1 MICNIIIHN
10 ICVIY
15 IYICIHIYIIYIIY
29 AYIFAGKHDNW
40 SYNKHSRK
48 ITLGKNSVRSG
59 MIMQV

>member
-1 MICNIIIHN
+1 MCNIHIHMYTHIHN
-10 ICVIY
+10 
-15 IYICIHIYIIYIIY
+15 IYIIY

-40 SYNKHSRK
+40 SNNKHSRK